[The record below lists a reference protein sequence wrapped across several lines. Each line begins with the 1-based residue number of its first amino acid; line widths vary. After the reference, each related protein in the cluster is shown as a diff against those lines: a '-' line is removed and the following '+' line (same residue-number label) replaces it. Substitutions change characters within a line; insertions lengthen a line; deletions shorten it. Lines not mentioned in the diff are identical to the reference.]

1 MQHHAGRP
9 QKTDQKSTRGKTG
22 MSTLSERILGAP
34 AGEYVDRAVD
44 RAYVHD
50 GTGVLTLVAWKKMG
64 ALGLFNPSRISVIFD
79 HIVPANNSTTASLQ
93 HELREFAKGSFLHF
107 SDIGGGICHQCMS
120 EGIVSPGD
128 VVVGAD
134 SHSCTLGAFGAF
146 ATGVG
151 ATDMAAIWLT
161 GETWFRVPQSIGIHL
176 HGAVHGAAE
185 AKDIALTYV
194 SRLGMDGGSY
204 QALEFIGDGVG
215 GLCMDDRLSLCNL
228 AVETG
233 AKTGMF
239 YADDVT
245 LRHLSRYGLSA
256 EPQVKE
262 SCDYAGELDIDLASI
277 IPLVAVPP
285 RVDHVKPVRELAGL
299 PVDQVFVGT
308 CTNGRYSDLARF
320 ARIVKGKKVAVRT
333 IVVPASCEVMGEA
346 VRTGVFADIIEA
358 GCTIGT
364 PGCGP
369 CLGAHM
375 GVLGEGEVCLSTA
388 NRNFKNRMGIG
399 GEIYLASVA
408 TAAASALEG
417 EITEPEV
424 Q

>member
-1 MQHHAGRP
+1 
-9 QKTDQKSTRGKTG
+9 
-22 MSTLSERILGAP
+22 MSSLSERILGAP
-34 AGEYVDRAVD
+34 AGEYIDRAVD

-50 GTGVLTLVAWKKMG
+50 GTGVLTLEAWKGMG
-64 ALGLFNPSRISVIFD
+64 SRGLFNPSRISVLFD
-79 HIVPANNSTTASLQ
+79 HIVPANNSTTATLQ
-93 HELREFAKGSFLHF
+93 HELREFARASFLQF

-120 EGIVSPGD
+120 EGAVLPGE

-161 GETWFRVPQSIGIHL
+161 GETWFKVPHSIGIYIY
-176 HGAVHGAAE
+176 GAMKGAAE

-194 SRLGMDGGSY
+194 SQLGMDGGSY
-204 QALEFIGDGVG
+204 RALEFVG
-215 GLCMDDRLSLCNL
+215 EGTGSLSMDDRLLLCNL

-239 YADDVT
+239 YADDITVDY
-245 LRHLSRYGLSA
+245 LARFGQSA
-256 EPQVKE
+256 GEQEKEP
-262 SCDYAGELDIDLASI
+262 CDYVQELAINLADIE
-277 IPLVAVPP
+277 PLVAVPP
-285 RVDHVKPVRELAGL
+285 RVDTVKPVRDLAGL

-320 ARIVKGKKVAVRT
+320 AAIVKKNKVAVRT
-333 IVVPASCEVMGEA
+333 IVVPASREVLSEA
-346 VRTGVFADIIEA
+346 IRTGVLADIIEA
-358 GCTIGT
+358 GCSIGT

-375 GVLGEGEVCLSTA
+375 GVIGEGEVCLSTA

-399 GEIYLASVA
+399 GEVYLASVA

-417 EITEPEV
+417 EITEPV
-424 Q
+424 VP